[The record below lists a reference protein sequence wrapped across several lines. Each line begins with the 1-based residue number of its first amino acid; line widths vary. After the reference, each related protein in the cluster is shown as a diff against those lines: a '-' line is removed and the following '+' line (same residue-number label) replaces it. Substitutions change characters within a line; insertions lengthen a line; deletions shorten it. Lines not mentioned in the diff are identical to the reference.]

1 LAIIQDIGN
10 TIGEGRDFWTGREP
24 APANPPEI
32 CPQPLRSL
40 APRETA
46 GHGGLFGNAVR
57 KTTQHLS
64 RGTTI
69 YWHGDRADSVCFNL
83 KGTVLL
89 KVVSASGREGVVDIV
104 TQGGI
109 FGETCVF
116 DDPYRTSSAVTVEP
130 TMIVTI
136 DKQDVRTIL
145 RNSPVHSEEFMR
157 HLILRNNRVQNQLQD
172 QLLSSSELRLARI
185 LRLLASGRER
195 AGEKTL
201 LPRISQSV
209 LASIV
214 GTTRSRI
221 CYFLI
226 EFRKT
231 GMVENL
237 DGLRVDTDMIDA
249 MLGK

>member
-1 LAIIQDIGN
+1 LLGN
-10 TIGEGRDFWTGREP
+10 V
-24 APANPPEI
+24 A
-32 CPQPLRSL
+32 
-40 APRETA
+40 
-46 GHGGLFGNAVR
+46 R
-57 KTTQHLS
+57 KTTLHFS

-69 YWHGDRADSVCFNL
+69 YWHGDRADSVCLNL
-83 KGTVLL
+83 RGTVLL
-89 KVVSASGREGVVDIV
+89 KVVSPSGREGVVDII
-104 TQGGI
+104 TQGGL

-116 DDPYRTSSAVTVEP
+116 DDPYRTSCAITVEP
-130 TMIVTI
+130 TTI
-136 DKQDVRTIL
+136 LSFDKHDVRTML

-157 HLILRNNRVQNQLQD
+157 HLILRNNRIQNQLQD
-172 QLLSSSELRLARI
+172 QLFSSSELRLARI

-195 AGEKTL
+195 TGERTL

-226 EFRKT
+226 EFRKL
-231 GMVENL
+231 GIVENL
-237 DGLRVDTDMIDA
+237 NGLRVDTEMIDA

>member
-1 LAIIQDIGN
+1 MAIQNIGN
-10 TIGEGRDFWTGREP
+10 AVGERRDFWTGRGSSP
-24 APANPPEI
+24 AVPPDVY
-32 CPQPLRSL
+32 PQPLRSP
-40 APRETA
+40 AHRETA
-46 GHGGLFGNAVR
+46 GIGGLLGNVAR
-57 KTTQHLS
+57 KTTLHFS

-83 KGTVLL
+83 RGTVLL
-89 KVVSASGREGVVDIV
+89 KVVSPSGREGVVDVV

-116 DDPYRTSSAVTVEP
+116 DDPFRTSTAITVEP
-130 TMIVTI
+130 TMIVTF

-157 HLILRNNRVQNQLQD
+157 HLILRNNRTQNQLQD
-172 QLLSSSELRLARI
+172 QLFSSSELRLARI

-237 DGLRVDTDMIDA
+237 NGLRVDTEMIDA
-249 MLGK
+249 MLAK

>member
-1 LAIIQDIGN
+1 MIQDIGN
-10 TIGEGRDFWTGREP
+10 TIGKGRDFWAGRDP
-24 APANPPEI
+24 ASVVSPEI
-32 CPQPLRSL
+32 YPQPLRSL

-57 KTTQHLS
+57 KTTLHFS

-83 KGTVLL
+83 RGTVLL
-89 KVVSASGREGVVDIV
+89 KVVSPSGREGVVDIV

-116 DDPYRTSSAVTVEP
+116 DDPFRTSSAITVEP
-130 TMIVTI
+130 TMIVTF

-157 HLILRNNRVQNQLQD
+157 HLILRNNRIQNQLQD
-172 QLLSSSELRLARI
+172 QLFSSSELRLARI

-237 DGLRVDTDMIDA
+237 NGLRVDTEMIDA

>member
-1 LAIIQDIGN
+1 LATIQDIGN
-10 TIGEGRDFWTGREP
+10 TVREGRDVWTGRDP
-24 APANPPEI
+24 APVVSPEI
-32 CPQPLRSL
+32 YPQPLRSL

-46 GHGGLFGNAVR
+46 VHGGLFASTIR
-57 KTTQHLS
+57 KTTLHLS
-64 RGTTI
+64 RGTTV
-69 YWHGDRADSVCFNL
+69 YWHGDRADTVCFNL
-83 KGTVLL
+83 RGTVLL
-89 KVVSASGREGVVDIV
+89 KVVSPSGREGVVDIV

-130 TMIVTI
+130 TMIVTF
-136 DKQDVRTIL
+136 DKRDVRTIL

-157 HLILRNNRVQNQLQD
+157 HLILRNNRIQDQLQD
-172 QLLSSSELRLARI
+172 QLFSSSERRLARI

-237 DGLRVDTDMIDA
+237 NGLRVDTEMIDA